1 MSKFLG
7 KVALV
12 TGGTKGIGLATSRL
26 LADQGAHV
34 IVCARN
40 QISLPQKLDFVK
52 CDVTK
57 TEDVKRM
64 FETIESR
71 YGKLDFAFNNAG
83 NISTGDHFL
92 ETSTDAY
99 DSMFDVCV
107 KGTIQCMQEEI
118 KLMLKNSIPE
128 ESESKGVMVNNIEIV
143 GLEAG
148 AAALYTSAKHA
159 LVGVT
164 KTISREFAPQGIRIN
179 AVCPGFIDS
188 GVTNTYFNSAE
199 TKQFFTDLSDF
210 IPKKR
215 VGKPEDVAKIVSF
228 LLSTDSE
235 YMHGSMVVCDGG
247 FTSKSSALA
256 FWEESKSKLLNAEKD
271 PGLVEKMLFN

>member
-1 MSKFLG
+1 MLKFSG

-12 TGGTKGIGLATSRL
+12 TGGTKGIGSATACL
-26 LADQGAHV
+26 LAEQGARG

-40 QISLPQKLDFVK
+40 KISLPKKLDFVK
-52 CDVTK
+52 CDVTQK
-57 TEDVKRM
+57 EDVQQM

-83 NISTGDHFL
+83 SIFNGNFSDTPI
-92 ETSTDAY
+92 DAY
-99 DSMFDVCV
+99 DSMFDVHV
-107 KGTIQCMQEEI
+107 KGTMHCMQEET
-118 KLMLKNSIPE
+118 KLMLKNSVPE
-128 ESESKGVMVNNIEIV
+128 DSESRGVIVNNLEIV

-148 AAALYTSAKHA
+148 ADALYTSAKHA
-159 LVGVT
+159 LVGLT

-188 GVTNTYFNSAE
+188 GVTNTCFTSTE
-199 TKQFFTDLSDF
+199 KPDFFTNLSNF

-215 VGKPEDVAKIVSF
+215 IGRPDDVAKVVSF
-228 LLSTDSE
+228 LLSPDSE

-247 FTSKSSALA
+247 FTSKTPALA
-256 FWEESKSKLLNAEKD
+256 FWESKSES
-271 PGLVEKMLFN
+271 

>member
-1 MSKFLG
+1 MSKFSG

-12 TGGTKGIGLATSRL
+12 TGGTKGIGLATACL
-26 LADQGAHV
+26 LADQGAQV

-40 QISLPQKLDFVK
+40 KGLLPKKLDFVK
-52 CDVTK
+52 CDVTRK
-57 TEDVKRM
+57 EDVKRM
-64 FETIESR
+64 FEVIESR

-83 NISTGDHFL
+83 HVFDKPFL
-92 ETSTDAY
+92 NTSTDAY
-99 DSMFDVCV
+99 DSLFDVHV
-107 KGTIQCMQEEI
+107 KGTVQCMQEEI
-118 KLMLKNSIPE
+118 RLMLKNKIPGD
-128 ESESKGVMVNNIEIV
+128 SESRGVIVNNLEIV
-143 GLEAG
+143 GLQAG

-159 LVGVT
+159 LVGLT

-188 GVTNTYFNSAE
+188 GVTNTWLT
-199 TKQFFTDLSDF
+199 TKKSQTFHADLSNF

-215 VGKPEDVAKIVSF
+215 LGKPEDVSKVVSF

-247 FTSKSSALA
+247 FTSKTPALA
-256 FWEESKSKLLNAEKD
+256 FWKPPSKL
-271 PGLVEKMLFN
+271 

>member
-40 QISLPQKLDFVK
+40 QTLLPEKLDFVK

-57 TEDVKRM
+57 KEDVKRM

-99 DSMFDVCV
+99 DSLFDVYV

-118 KLMLKNSIPE
+118 KLMLKNSISE

-188 GVTNTYFNSAE
+188 GVTKTYFSTQKKE
-199 TKQFFTDLSDF
+199 FFTNLSDF

-215 VGKPEDVAKIVSF
+215 IGRPEDVAKIVSF

-235 YMHGSMVVCDGG
+235 YMHGSMLVCDGG
-247 FTSKSSALA
+247 FSSKSSALA
-256 FWEESKSKLLNAEKD
+256 FWEDSKSKLLNAEKD
-271 PGLVEKMLFN
+271 PGLLEKFQ